1 MLSINL
7 VYRLPQHV
15 KTFVTTAR
23 HWALPRATARMFVRY
38 RALNMVARLN
48 TPTKTQFATG
58 WTVQGWNPG
67 GVEGGGAILRNRP
80 DRPRGPPNI
89 LYYGYRVK
97 RRRCGFDHPPHLAR
111 LEEK

>member
-67 GVEGGGAILRNRP
+67 GVEGGGQFSAIGQTDP
-80 DRPRGPPNI
+80 
-89 LYYGYRVK
+89 VA
-97 RRRCGFDHPPHLAR
+97 HPTFCTMGTG
-111 LEEK
+111 